1 MRVERKK
8 ELFSALMAAEEAFEN
23 HLSEEQGVDPAYYDL
38 ELKGYILDT
47 YEFEP
52 LESIRVPATFK
63 SQEERVVTDE

>member
-23 HLSEEQGVDPAYYDL
+23 HLSEQHVDAAYYDL